1 MKIVKRFIPLL
12 IVFIIFTVL
21 GISCSG
27 KDKSKIEDLI
37 KNELNL
43 LKNLDSDTVQKYVSY
58 TELFPDASQNS
69 DIPDDVQEVFSLF
82 FEDFDYKIQTINV
95 DTKANTATADL
106 RLTTIDAEALAR
118 DYAKSLLQYTILMAA
133 DTDSQDTD
141 SISPSTETRYLLL
154 NKLLKQNE
162 YETIQT
168 DCTIQLVCK
177 DDKTDSWEI
186 KRTHMLENNLVGG
199 LVTYLS
205 DNQILSPEE
214 TLSVYLDTLKEMDSA
229 QMSNYLGISSLLST
243 DDESKQQIAA
253 ALVEQVHLNFDYEIT
268 DTQISNGSSAIVE
281 ADITTFDSNAILK
294 QYQEELDTYLASA
307 DAVIDGSSVRSE
319 KSYEMLSRAIE
330 ENAQTTQAEAS
341 FHLTNDGISWNLADD
356 NEELGNA
363 IFGTLTTT
371 PVEEDSES

>member
-1 MKIVKRFIPLL
+1 MKIVKRLIPLVIL
-12 IVFIIFTVL
+12 FIVFAIL
-21 GISCSG
+21 GASCSG
-27 KDKSKIEDLI
+27 KQNNRIEELI

-58 TELFPDASQNS
+58 TELFPDASQDS

-82 FEDFDYKIQTINV
+82 FEDFDYKIQSINV

-106 RLTTIDAEALAR
+106 RLTTIDAEALAE
-118 DYAKSLLQYTILMAA
+118 DYAKSLLQYTILTAA
-133 DTDSQDTD
+133 DSDSQDSESTL
-141 SISPSTETRYLLL
+141 PSTETRYLLL
-154 NKLLKQNE
+154 NRLLKQNE
-162 YETIQT
+162 YQTIQT

-186 KRTHMLENNLVGG
+186 KRTHTLENNLVGG

-268 DTQISNGSSAIVE
+268 NSKVSNGSSAVVE
-281 ADITTFDSNAILK
+281 ANITTFDSDAILE

-307 DAVIDGSSVRSE
+307 DAVIDGSSVRTE

-330 ENAQTTQAEAS
+330 ENTQTIQAEAS

-363 IFGTLTTT
+363 IFGTLATT
-371 PVEEDSES
+371 PVEEDAQS

>member
-1 MKIVKRFIPLL
+1 MKIVKRLIPLVIL
-12 IVFIIFTVL
+12 FIVFAIL
-21 GISCSG
+21 GASCSG
-27 KDKSKIEDLI
+27 KQKNKIEGLI

-58 TELFPDASQNS
+58 TELFPDASQDS

-82 FEDFDYKIQTINV
+82 FEDFDYKILTINV

-106 RLTTIDAEALAR
+106 RLTTIDAETLAR
-118 DYAKSLLQYTILMAA
+118 DYAKSLLQYTILTAA
-133 DTDSQDTD
+133 DSDSQDTED
-141 SISPSTETRYLLL
+141 TLPSTETRYLLL

-162 YETIQT
+162 YKTIQT
-168 DCTIQLVCK
+168 DCTIQLVSK
-177 DDKTDSWEI
+177 DDKTDTWEI
-186 KRTHMLENNLVGG
+186 KRTHMLENDLVGG

-205 DNQILSPEE
+205 DNQILSPDE

-229 QMSNYLGISSLLST
+229 QMSNYLGISSLLNT

-281 ADITTFDSNAILK
+281 ADITTFDSDAILE

-307 DAVIDGSSVRSE
+307 DAVIDGASVRTE
-319 KSYEMLSRAIE
+319 KSYEMLLHAIE
-330 ENAQTTQAEAS
+330 DNTKTVKAEAS
-341 FHLTNDGISWNLADD
+341 FHLTNDGVSWNLENN

-363 IFGTLTTT
+363 IFGTLASS
-371 PVEEDSES
+371 PVEEDTEA

>member
-1 MKIVKRFIPLL
+1 MKIVKRLIPLVIL
-12 IVFIIFTVL
+12 FIVFAIL
-21 GISCSG
+21 GASCSG
-27 KDKSKIEDLI
+27 KQKNKIEGLI

-58 TELFPDASQNS
+58 TELFPDASQDS

-82 FEDFDYKIQTINV
+82 FEDFDYKIQSINV

-106 RLTTIDAEALAR
+106 RLTTIDAEALAE
-118 DYAKSLLQYTILMAA
+118 DYAKSLLQYTILTAA
-133 DTDSQDTD
+133 DSDSQDTED
-141 SISPSTETRYLLL
+141 TLPSTETRYLLL

-162 YETIQT
+162 YKTIQT
-168 DCTIQLVCK
+168 DCTIQLVSK
-177 DDKTDSWEI
+177 DDKTDTWEI

-205 DNQILSPEE
+205 DNQILSPDE

-268 DTQISNGSSAIVE
+268 DTQISSGSSAIVE
-281 ADITTFDSNAILK
+281 ADITTFDSDAILE

-307 DAVIDGSSVRSE
+307 DAVIDGASVRTE
-319 KSYEMLSRAIE
+319 KSYEMLLHAIE
-330 ENAQTTQAEAS
+330 DNTKTVKAEAS
-341 FHLTNDGISWNLADD
+341 FHLTNDGVSWNLENN

-363 IFGTLTTT
+363 IFGTLASS
-371 PVEEDSES
+371 PVEEDTEA

>member
-82 FEDFDYKIQTINV
+82 FEDFDYKIQSINV

-106 RLTTIDAEALAR
+106 RLTTIDAETLAR
-118 DYAKSLLQYTILMAA
+118 DYAKSLLQYTILTAA
-133 DTDSQDTD
+133 DSDSQDTED
-141 SISPSTETRYLLL
+141 TLPSTETRYLLL

-162 YETIQT
+162 YKTIQT
-168 DCTIQLVCK
+168 DCTIQLVSK
-177 DDKTDSWEI
+177 DDKTDTWEI
-186 KRTHMLENNLVGG
+186 KRTHMLENDLVGG

-205 DNQILSPEE
+205 DNQILSPDE

-268 DTQISNGSSAIVE
+268 DTQISSGSSAIVE
-281 ADITTFDSNAILK
+281 ADITTFDSDAILE

-307 DAVIDGSSVRSE
+307 DAVIDGASVRTE
-319 KSYEMLSRAIE
+319 KSYEMLLHAIE
-330 ENAQTTQAEAS
+330 DNTKTVKAEAS
-341 FHLTNDGISWNLADD
+341 FHLTNDGVSWNLENN

-363 IFGTLTTT
+363 IFGTLASS
-371 PVEEDSES
+371 PVEEDTEA

>member
-106 RLTTIDAEALAR
+106 RLTTIDAEALAK

-330 ENAQTTQAEAS
+330 ENTQTTQAEAS

>member
-1 MKIVKRFIPLL
+1 MKIVKRLIPLVIL
-12 IVFIIFTVL
+12 FIVFAIL
-21 GISCSG
+21 GASCSG
-27 KDKSKIEDLI
+27 KQKNKIEGLI

-58 TELFPDASQNS
+58 TELFPDASQDS

-82 FEDFDYKIQTINV
+82 FEDFDYKILTINV

-106 RLTTIDAEALAR
+106 RLTTIDAETLAR
-118 DYAKSLLQYTILMAA
+118 DYAKSLLQYTILTAA
-133 DTDSQDTD
+133 DSDSQDTED
-141 SISPSTETRYLLL
+141 TLPSTETRYLLL

-162 YETIQT
+162 YKTIQT
-168 DCTIQLVCK
+168 DCTIQLVSK
-177 DDKTDSWEI
+177 DDKTDTWEI

-205 DNQILSPEE
+205 DNQILSPDE

-268 DTQISNGSSAIVE
+268 DTQISSGSSAIVE
-281 ADITTFDSNAILK
+281 ADITTFDSDAILE

-307 DAVIDGSSVRSE
+307 DAVIDGASVRTE
-319 KSYEMLSRAIE
+319 KSYEMLLHAIE
-330 ENAQTTQAEAS
+330 DNTKTVKAEAS
-341 FHLTNDGISWNLADD
+341 FHLTNDGVSWNLENN

-363 IFGTLTTT
+363 IFGTLASS
-371 PVEEDSES
+371 PVEEDTEA

>member
-1 MKIVKRFIPLL
+1 VKRLIPLVIL
-12 IVFIIFTVL
+12 FIVFAIL
-21 GISCSG
+21 GASCSG
-27 KDKSKIEDLI
+27 KQKNKIEGLI

-58 TELFPDASQNS
+58 TELFPDASQSS

-82 FEDFDYKIQTINV
+82 FEDFDYKILTINV

-106 RLTTIDAEALAR
+106 RLTTIDAETLAR
-118 DYAKSLLQYTILMAA
+118 DYAKSLLQYTILTAA
-133 DTDSQDTD
+133 DSDSQDTED
-141 SISPSTETRYLLL
+141 TLPSTETRYLLL

-162 YETIQT
+162 YKTIQT
-168 DCTIQLVCK
+168 DCTIQLVSK
-177 DDKTDSWEI
+177 DDKTDTWEI
-186 KRTHMLENNLVGG
+186 KRTHMLENDLVGG

-205 DNQILSPEE
+205 DNQILSPDE

-229 QMSNYLGISSLLST
+229 QMSNYLGISSLLNT

-268 DTQISNGSSAIVE
+268 DTQISSGSSAIVE
-281 ADITTFDSNAILK
+281 ADITTFDSDAILE

-307 DAVIDGSSVRSE
+307 DAVIDGASVRTE
-319 KSYEMLSRAIE
+319 KSYEMLLHAIE
-330 ENAQTTQAEAS
+330 DNTKTVKAEAS
-341 FHLTNDGISWNLADD
+341 FHLTNDGVSWNLENN

-363 IFGTLTTT
+363 IFGTLASS
-371 PVEEDSES
+371 PVEEDTEA

>member
-95 DTKANTATADL
+95 DTKANTATAVL

-186 KRTHMLENNLVGG
+186 KRTHTLENNLVGG

-330 ENAQTTQAEAS
+330 ENTQTTQAEAS